1 MDSRLYA
8 AHQLF
13 KQIGYPFEWLK
24 LSVKKKWSAV
34 QTAPAVYVKK
44 KLSSVWVAWAICSKK
59 LSAVWMARAVCAKKK
74 LFSVGTA
81 QAIRWKK
88 LSAIRTARA
97 ICSKKIGSRSKARS
111 SYLFEEEFCWVSIPE
126 QLPHQLLVSNDL
138 LFSMSSWVVPLRT
151 LFTNVSWIVTVLFLP
166 LPHLFV
172 IHSAIPFRTAWLPR
186 PHLLA
191 CCVFVYRA
199 LFIRNIFEWEVTYL
213 KWMELLWNNCTIHC
227 TIHCSYW
234 NNLYQNDF
242 VFNNQLMMG

>member
-1 MDSRLYA
+1 MQLISCSNRLGIRSNGSSYLLKKNGQPFE
-8 AHQLF
+8 QLQLSMQ
-13 KQIGYPFEWLK
+13 KKNCHLFEWLE
-24 LSVKKKWSAV
+24 LSVQK
-34 QTAPAVYVKK
+34 
-44 KLSSVWVAWAICSKK
+44 
-59 LSAVWMARAVCAKKK
+59 
-74 LFSVGTA
+74 A

-172 IHSAIPFRTAWLPR
+172 IHSAIPFRTAWLPCL
-186 PHLLA
+186 HLLA
-191 CCVFVYRA
+191 CRVFVYRA

>member
-1 MDSRLYA
+1 
-8 AHQLF
+8 
-13 KQIGYPFEWLK
+13 
-24 LSVKKKWSAV
+24 
-34 QTAPAVYVKK
+34 
-44 KLSSVWVAWAICSKK
+44 
-59 LSAVWMARAVCAKKK
+59 MARAVCAKKNVFCWNSSGYPLK
-74 LFSVGTA
+74 RTVSHSNCSGYLFE
-81 QAIRWKK
+81 
-88 LSAIRTARA
+88 
-97 ICSKKIGSRSKARS
+97 KIGNRSKARS

-191 CCVFVYRA
+191 CHVFVYRA

>member
-24 LSVKKKWSAV
+24 LSVKKKMVSRSNGSSC
-34 QTAPAVYVKK
+34 PCKK
-44 KLSSVWVAWAICSKK
+44 KIVICLSGSGYLFKKNCQLFEWLELSVQKTIVFCWNSSGYP
-59 LSAVWMARAVCAKKK
+59 L
-74 LFSVGTA
+74 
-81 QAIRWKK
+81 KK

-97 ICSKKIGSRSKARS
+97 ICSKKIGNRSKARF

-138 LFSMSSWVVPLRT
+138 LFSMYSWVVPLRT
-151 LFTNVSWIVTVLFLP
+151 LFTNVSWIVTVLLLP

-172 IHSAIPFRTAWLPR
+172 IHSAISFRTAWLPR
-186 PHLLA
+186 PYLLA
-191 CCVFVYRA
+191 CRVFVYRA
-199 LFIRNIFEWEVTYL
+199 VFIRNIFEWEVTYL

-234 NNLYQNDF
+234 NNLYQNNF

>member
-1 MDSRLYA
+1 MDSRLCA

-24 LSVKKKWSAV
+24 LSVKKKMVSHSNGSSC
-34 QTAPAVYVKK
+34 PCKK
-44 KLSSVWVAWAICSKK
+44 KIVICLSGSGYLFKKNCQLFEWLELSVQKK
-59 LSAVWMARAVCAKKK
+59 M
-74 LFSVGTA
+74 FSVGTA

>member
-1 MDSRLYA
+1 MQIISCSNRLGIRSNGSSYLLKKKMVSHSNGSSCPCKKKIA
-8 AHQLF
+8 ICLSGSGYLF
-13 KQIGYPFEWLK
+13 KKIVSCLNGSSCLC
-24 LSVKKKWSAV
+24 KK
-34 QTAPAVYVKK
+34 T
-44 KLSSVWVAWAICSKK
+44 
-59 LSAVWMARAVCAKKK
+59 

-97 ICSKKIGSRSKARS
+97 ICSKKIGNRSKARS

-138 LFSMSSWVVPLRT
+138 LFSMYSWVVLLQT

-191 CCVFVYRA
+191 CRMFVYCA

-242 VFNNQLMMG
+242 VFINQLMMG

>member
-1 MDSRLYA
+1 MQLISCSNRLGIRSNGLSYLLKKNGQPFERL
-8 AHQLF
+8 QLSMQ
-13 KQIGYPFEWLK
+13 KKNCHLFEWLE
-24 LSVKKKWSAV
+24 LSVQK
-34 QTAPAVYVKK
+34 
-44 KLSSVWVAWAICSKK
+44 
-59 LSAVWMARAVCAKKK
+59 
-74 LFSVGTA
+74 A

-172 IHSAIPFRTAWLPR
+172 IHSAIPFRTAWLPCL
-186 PHLLA
+186 HLLA
-191 CCVFVYRA
+191 CRVFVYRA

-227 TIHCSYW
+227 SYW

-242 VFNNQLMMG
+242 VFKNQLMMG

>member
-1 MDSRLYA
+1 MQLISCSNRLGIRSNGSSYLLKKNG
-8 AHQLF
+8 QPFERLQLSMQKKIVICLSGSGYLF
-13 KQIGYPFEWLK
+13 KKHCQLFEWLE
-24 LSVKKKWSAV
+24 LSVQKKK
-34 QTAPAVYVKK
+34 
-44 KLSSVWVAWAICSKK
+44 
-59 LSAVWMARAVCAKKK
+59 M
-74 LFSVGTA
+74 FSVGTA

-97 ICSKKIGSRSKARS
+97 ICSKKIGNRSKARS
-111 SYLFEEEFCWVSIPE
+111 SYLFQEEFCWVSIPE

-138 LFSMSSWVVPLRT
+138 LFSMYSWVVPLRT

-172 IHSAIPFRTAWLPR
+172 IHSAIPFRTAWLPCL
-186 PHLLA
+186 HLLA
-191 CCVFVYRA
+191 CRVFVYRA

-227 TIHCSYW
+227 SYW

-242 VFNNQLMMG
+242 VFKNQLMMG

>member
-1 MDSRLYA
+1 MQLISCSNRLGIRSNGSSY
-8 AHQLF
+8 L
-13 KQIGYPFEWLK
+13 L
-24 LSVKKKWSAV
+24 KKKWSAV
-34 QTAPAVYVKK
+34 RTAPAVHAKK
-44 KLSSVWVAWAICSKK
+44 KLSSVWVARAICSKK

-97 ICSKKIGSRSKARS
+97 ICSKKIGNRSKARS
-111 SYLFEEEFCWVSIPE
+111 SYLFEEEFCWVFIPE

-138 LFSMSSWVVPLRT
+138 LFSMYSWVVPLRT
-151 LFTNVSWIVTVLFLP
+151 LFRNVSWIVTVLFLP

-191 CCVFVYRA
+191 CRVFVYRA

-234 NNLYQNDF
+234 SNLYQNDF
-242 VFNNQLMMG
+242 VFINQLMMG

>member
-1 MDSRLYA
+1 MQLISCSNRLGIRSNGSSYLLKKNG
-8 AHQLF
+8 QPFERLQLSMQKKIVICLSGSGYLF
-13 KQIGYPFEWLK
+13 KKHCQLFEWLE
-24 LSVKKKWSAV
+24 LSVQKKK
-34 QTAPAVYVKK
+34 
-44 KLSSVWVAWAICSKK
+44 
-59 LSAVWMARAVCAKKK
+59 M
-74 LFSVGTA
+74 FSVGTA
-81 QAIRWKK
+81 QAIHWKK

-97 ICSKKIGSRSKARS
+97 ICSKKIGNRSKARS
-111 SYLFEEEFCWVSIPE
+111 SYLFQEEFCWVSIPE

-138 LFSMSSWVVPLRT
+138 LFSMYSWVVPLRT

-191 CCVFVYRA
+191 CRVFVYRV
-199 LFIRNIFEWEVTYL
+199 LFITNIFEWEVTYL
-213 KWMELLWNNCTIHC
+213 KWMELLWNNCTV
-227 TIHCSYW
+227 HCSYW

>member
-1 MDSRLYA
+1 M
-8 AHQLF
+8 
-13 KQIGYPFEWLK
+13 
-24 LSVKKKWSAV
+24 
-34 QTAPAVYVKK
+34 
-44 KLSSVWVAWAICSKK
+44 AWAICSKK
-59 LSAVWMARAVCAKKK
+59 IVSCLNGSSCLCKKQ

-97 ICSKKIGSRSKARS
+97 ICLKKIGNRSKGRS
-111 SYLFEEEFCWVSIPE
+111 SYLFEEEFCWVFIPE

-138 LFSMSSWVVPLRT
+138 LFSMSSWVVPLRS

-199 LFIRNIFEWEVTYL
+199 LFIRNILRSHSWSEWNCCEIIAQFTAQFTAHIETTCIKMTLYL
-213 KWMELLWNNCTIHC
+213 TI
-227 TIHCSYW
+227 SW
-234 NNLYQNDF
+234 WWGS
-242 VFNNQLMMG
+242 M

>member
-1 MDSRLYA
+1 MQLISCSNRLGICSNGSSYLLKKNGQPFERL
-8 AHQLF
+8 QLSMP
-13 KQIGYPFEWLK
+13 KKNCHLFEWLG
-24 LSVKKKWSAV
+24 LSV
-34 QTAPAVYVKK
+34 Q
-44 KLSSVWVAWAICSKK
+44 KK
-59 LSAVWMARAVCAKKK
+59 LSAVWMARAVCAKTK

-88 LSAIRTARA
+88 LSAIQTAQA
-97 ICSKKIGSRSKARS
+97 ICSKKIGNRSKARS
-111 SYLFEEEFCWVSIPE
+111 SYLFEEEFFWVSIPE

-138 LFSMSSWVVPLRT
+138 LFSMYSWVVPLRT

-191 CCVFVYRA
+191 CRVFVYRA

-242 VFNNQLMMG
+242 VLKNQLMMG

>member
-1 MDSRLYA
+1 
-8 AHQLF
+8 
-13 KQIGYPFEWLK
+13 
-24 LSVKKKWSAV
+24 
-34 QTAPAVYVKK
+34 
-44 KLSSVWVAWAICSKK
+44 
-59 LSAVWMARAVCAKKK
+59 MARVVCAKKK

-97 ICSKKIGSRSKARS
+97 NCSKKIGNRSKARS
-111 SYLFEEEFCWVSIPE
+111 SYLFQEEFCWVSIPE

-138 LFSMSSWVVPLRT
+138 LFSMYSWVVPSRT

-172 IHSAIPFRTAWLPR
+172 IHSAIPFRTAWLPCL
-186 PHLLA
+186 HLLA
-191 CCVFVYRA
+191 CRVFVYRA

-227 TIHCSYW
+227 SYW

-242 VFNNQLMMG
+242 VFKNQLMMG

>member
-1 MDSRLYA
+1 MQLISCSNRLGICSNGSSYLLKKNGQPFERL
-8 AHQLF
+8 QLSMQ
-13 KQIGYPFEWLK
+13 KKNCHLFEWLG
-24 LSVKKKWSAV
+24 LSVK
-34 QTAPAVYVKK
+34 
-44 KLSSVWVAWAICSKK
+44 KK

-88 LSAIRTARA
+88 LSAIRTAQA
-97 ICSKKIGSRSKARS
+97 ICSKKIGNRSKARS

-138 LFSMSSWVVPLRT
+138 LFSMYSWVVPLRT

-172 IHSAIPFRTAWLPR
+172 IHSAIPFRTAWLPC

-191 CCVFVYRA
+191 CRVFVYRA

-227 TIHCSYW
+227 TIHCSCW

-242 VFNNQLMMG
+242 VFKNQLMMG

>member
-1 MDSRLYA
+1 
-8 AHQLF
+8 
-13 KQIGYPFEWLK
+13 
-24 LSVKKKWSAV
+24 
-34 QTAPAVYVKK
+34 
-44 KLSSVWVAWAICSKK
+44 
-59 LSAVWMARAVCAKKK
+59 MARAVCAKKNCFLLEQLRLSVEK
-74 LFSVGTA
+74 NCQPFEQLGLLF
-81 QAIRWKK
+81 
-88 LSAIRTARA
+88 
-97 ICSKKIGSRSKARS
+97 CSKKIGNHSKARS

-138 LFSMSSWVVPLRT
+138 LFSMYSWVVPLRT

-172 IHSAIPFRTAWLPR
+172 IHSAIPFRMAWLPC

-191 CCVFVYRA
+191 CRVFVYRA

-242 VFNNQLMMG
+242 VFKNQLMMGKHVEKTWHWHWKCHCHCHHVVLNLPNESDMWLYNTCRQTHWGC

>member
-34 QTAPAVYVKK
+34 RTAPAVHAKK
-44 KLSSVWVAWAICSKK
+44 KIFICLSGSGYLFKKNCQLFEWLELSVQ
-59 LSAVWMARAVCAKKK
+59 KK

-97 ICSKKIGSRSKARS
+97 ICSKKIGNRSKARS

-126 QLPHQLLVSNDL
+126 QLPHKLLVSNDL
-138 LFSMSSWVVPLRT
+138 LFSMYFWVVPLRT

-191 CCVFVYRA
+191 CRVFVYRV
-199 LFIRNIFEWEVTYL
+199 LFIRNIFEWEVT
-213 KWMELLWNNCTIHC
+213 
-227 TIHCSYW
+227 
-234 NNLYQNDF
+234 
-242 VFNNQLMMG
+242 

>member
-1 MDSRLYA
+1 
-8 AHQLF
+8 
-13 KQIGYPFEWLK
+13 
-24 LSVKKKWSAV
+24 
-34 QTAPAVYVKK
+34 
-44 KLSSVWVAWAICSKK
+44 
-59 LSAVWMARAVCAKKK
+59 MARAVCAKKNCFLLEQLRLSVEK
-74 LFSVGTA
+74 NCQPFEQLGLLF
-81 QAIRWKK
+81 
-88 LSAIRTARA
+88 
-97 ICSKKIGSRSKARS
+97 CSKKIGNHSKARS

-138 LFSMSSWVVPLRT
+138 LFSMYSWVVPLRT

-172 IHSAIPFRTAWLPR
+172 IHSAIPFRTAWLPH

>member
-34 QTAPAVYVKK
+34 RTAPAVHAKK
-44 KLSSVWVAWAICSKK
+44 KIFICLSGSGYLFKKNCQLFEWLELSVQ
-59 LSAVWMARAVCAKKK
+59 KK

-81 QAIRWKK
+81 QAIHWKK

-97 ICSKKIGSRSKARS
+97 ICSKKIGNRSKARS

-138 LFSMSSWVVPLRT
+138 LFSMYSWVVPLWT

-191 CCVFVYRA
+191 CRVFVYRA
-199 LFIRNIFEWEVTYL
+199 LFIRNIFEWEVT
-213 KWMELLWNNCTIHC
+213 
-227 TIHCSYW
+227 
-234 NNLYQNDF
+234 
-242 VFNNQLMMG
+242 

>member
-1 MDSRLYA
+1 MQLISCSNRLGIRSNGSSYLLKKNGQPFE
-8 AHQLF
+8 QLQLSMQ
-13 KQIGYPFEWLK
+13 KKNCHLFEWLE
-24 LSVKKKWSAV
+24 LSVQK
-34 QTAPAVYVKK
+34 
-44 KLSSVWVAWAICSKK
+44 
-59 LSAVWMARAVCAKKK
+59 
-74 LFSVGTA
+74 A

-172 IHSAIPFRTAWLPR
+172 IHSAIPFRTALLPR

>member
-1 MDSRLYA
+1 MQLISCSNRLGIRSNGSSY
-8 AHQLF
+8 L
-13 KQIGYPFEWLK
+13 L
-24 LSVKKKWSAV
+24 KKKWSAV
-34 QTAPAVYVKK
+34 RTAPAVHAKK
-44 KLSSVWVAWAICSKK
+44 KLSSVWVARAICSKK
-59 LSAVWMARAVCAKKK
+59 LSAVWMARAVYAKKQ

-97 ICSKKIGSRSKARS
+97 ICSKKIGNRSKARS
-111 SYLFEEEFCWVSIPE
+111 SYLFEEEFCWVFIPE
-126 QLPHQLLVSNDL
+126 QLLHQLLVSNDL
-138 LFSMSSWVVPLRT
+138 LFSMYSWVVPLRT

-191 CCVFVYRA
+191 CRVFVYRA
-199 LFIRNIFEWEVTYL
+199 LFVRNIFEWEVTYL

-234 NNLYQNDF
+234 SNLYQNDF
-242 VFNNQLMMG
+242 VFINQLMMG

>member
-1 MDSRLYA
+1 MQLISCSNRLGVRSNGSSYLLKKNG
-8 AHQLF
+8 QPF
-13 KQIGYPFEWLK
+13 KQLQLSMQKKNCHLFEWLE
-24 LSVKKKWSAV
+24 LSVQK
-34 QTAPAVYVKK
+34 
-44 KLSSVWVAWAICSKK
+44 
-59 LSAVWMARAVCAKKK
+59 
-74 LFSVGTA
+74 A

-111 SYLFEEEFCWVSIPE
+111 SHLFEEEFCWVSIPE

-138 LFSMSSWVVPLRT
+138 LFSMYSWVVPLRT

-191 CCVFVYRA
+191 SRVFVYRA
-199 LFIRNIFEWEVTYL
+199 LFIRNVFEWEVTYL

-227 TIHCSYW
+227 TIH
-234 NNLYQNDF
+234 LLK
-242 VFNNQLMMG
+242 QLVSKWLCI

>member
-1 MDSRLYA
+1 MQLISCSNRLGIRSNRSSYLLKMVSRSNGSSCPCKKKIVICLSGLGY
-8 AHQLF
+8 LF
-13 KQIGYPFEWLK
+13 KKNCQLFEWLE
-24 LSVKKKWSAV
+24 LSVQKK
-34 QTAPAVYVKK
+34 
-44 KLSSVWVAWAICSKK
+44 
-59 LSAVWMARAVCAKKK
+59 M
-74 LFSVGTA
+74 FSVGTA

-97 ICSKKIGSRSKARS
+97 ICSKKIGNRSKARS

-138 LFSMSSWVVPLRT
+138 LFSMYSWVVPLRT

-186 PHLLA
+186 PHLLV
-191 CCVFVYRA
+191 CGVFVYRA

-242 VFNNQLMMG
+242 VFNNQLMIG

>member
-1 MDSRLYA
+1 MVSRSNGSSCPCKKKIVICLSGSGY
-8 AHQLF
+8 LF
-13 KQIGYPFEWLK
+13 KKNCQLFEWLE
-24 LSVKKKWSAV
+24 LSV
-34 QTAPAVYVKK
+34 Q
-44 KLSSVWVAWAICSKK
+44 
-59 LSAVWMARAVCAKKK
+59 KK

-88 LSAIRTARA
+88 LSAIRTAWA
-97 ICSKKIGSRSKARS
+97 ICSKKIGNRSKARS

-138 LFSMSSWVVPLRT
+138 LFSMYSWVVPLRT

-172 IHSAIPFRTAWLPR
+172 IHSAIPFRTAWLPCL
-186 PHLLA
+186 HLLA
-191 CCVFVYRA
+191 CRVFVYRA

-227 TIHCSYW
+227 SYW

-242 VFNNQLMMG
+242 VFKNQLMMG

>member
-1 MDSRLYA
+1 MQLISCSNRLGIRSNGSSYLLKKNGQPFERL
-8 AHQLF
+8 QLSMQ
-13 KQIGYPFEWLK
+13 KKNCHLFEWLEV
-24 LSVKKKWSAV
+24 SV
-34 QTAPAVYVKK
+34 Q
-44 KLSSVWVAWAICSKK
+44 
-59 LSAVWMARAVCAKKK
+59 KKK

-97 ICSKKIGSRSKARS
+97 ICSKKIGNRSKARS

-138 LFSMSSWVVPLRT
+138 LFSMYSWVVPLRT

-191 CCVFVYRA
+191 SRVFVYRA
-199 LFIRNIFEWEVTYL
+199 LFIRNVFEWEVTYL

-227 TIHCSYW
+227 SYW

-242 VFNNQLMMG
+242 VFKNQLMMG

>member
-1 MDSRLYA
+1 MQLISCSNRLGIRSNGSSYLLKKNG
-8 AHQLF
+8 QPFERLQLSMQKKIVICLSGSGYLF
-13 KQIGYPFEWLK
+13 KKNCQLFEWLE
-24 LSVKKKWSAV
+24 LSVQKKK
-34 QTAPAVYVKK
+34 
-44 KLSSVWVAWAICSKK
+44 
-59 LSAVWMARAVCAKKK
+59 M
-74 LFSVGTA
+74 FSVGTA

-97 ICSKKIGSRSKARS
+97 ICSKKIGNRSKARS
-111 SYLFEEEFCWVSIPE
+111 SYLFQEEFCWVSIPE

-138 LFSMSSWVVPLRT
+138 LFSMYSWVVPLRT

-172 IHSAIPFRTAWLPR
+172 IHSAIPFRTAWLPCL
-186 PHLLA
+186 HLLA
-191 CCVFVYRA
+191 CRVFVYRA

-227 TIHCSYW
+227 SYW

-242 VFNNQLMMG
+242 VFKNQLMMG

>member
-1 MDSRLYA
+1 MQLISCSNRLGIRSNGSSYLLKKNGQPFE
-8 AHQLF
+8 QLQLSMQ
-13 KQIGYPFEWLK
+13 KKNCHLFEWLE
-24 LSVKKKWSAV
+24 LSVQK
-34 QTAPAVYVKK
+34 
-44 KLSSVWVAWAICSKK
+44 
-59 LSAVWMARAVCAKKK
+59 
-74 LFSVGTA
+74 A

-191 CCVFVYRA
+191 CRVFVYRA

-234 NNLYQNDF
+234 NNLYQNNF

>member
-13 KQIGYPFEWLK
+13 KQIGYLFEWLK
-24 LSVKKKWSAV
+24 LSVKKNGQPFERLQLSMQKKNCHLFEWLGLSV
-34 QTAPAVYVKK
+34 Q
-44 KLSSVWVAWAICSKK
+44 KK
-59 LSAVWMARAVCAKKK
+59 LSAVWMTRAVCAKKK

-81 QAIRWKK
+81 QAI
-88 LSAIRTARA
+88 
-97 ICSKKIGSRSKARS
+97 CSKKIGNRSKARS

-138 LFSMSSWVVPLRT
+138 LFSMYSWVVPLRT

-191 CCVFVYRA
+191 CRVFVYRA

-242 VFNNQLMMG
+242 VFKNQLMMG

>member
-1 MDSRLYA
+1 MQLISCSNRLGICSNGSSYLLKKNGQPFERL
-8 AHQLF
+8 QLSMQ
-13 KQIGYPFEWLK
+13 KNTCHLFEWLG
-24 LSVKKKWSAV
+24 LSV
-34 QTAPAVYVKK
+34 Q
-44 KLSSVWVAWAICSKK
+44 KLVSCLNGSSC
-59 LSAVWMARAVCAKKK
+59 LCKKK

-97 ICSKKIGSRSKARS
+97 ICSKKIGNCSKARS
-111 SYLFEEEFCWVSIPE
+111 SNLFEEEFCWVSIPE

-138 LFSMSSWVVPLRT
+138 LFSMYSWVVPLRT
-151 LFTNVSWIVTVLFLP
+151 LFTNVSWIFTVLFLP

-172 IHSAIPFRTAWLPR
+172 IHSAIAFRTAWLPR

-191 CCVFVYRA
+191 CRVFVYRA

-227 TIHCSYW
+227 TIHW

>member
-1 MDSRLYA
+1 MQLISCSNRLGICSNGSSYLLKKNGQPFERL
-8 AHQLF
+8 QLSMQ
-13 KQIGYPFEWLK
+13 KKNCHLFEWLG
-24 LSVKKKWSAV
+24 LSV
-34 QTAPAVYVKK
+34 Q
-44 KLSSVWVAWAICSKK
+44 KK
-59 LSAVWMARAVCAKKK
+59 LSAVWMSRAVCAKKK

-88 LSAIRTARA
+88 LSAIRTAQA
-97 ICSKKIGSRSKARS
+97 ICSKKIGNRSKARS

-138 LFSMSSWVVPLRT
+138 LFSMYSWVVPLRT

-172 IHSAIPFRTAWLPR
+172 IHSAIPFRTAWLPC

-191 CCVFVYRA
+191 CRVFVYRA

-227 TIHCSYW
+227 TIHCSCW

-242 VFNNQLMMG
+242 VFKNQLMMG

>member
-1 MDSRLYA
+1 MQLISCSNRLGIRSNGSSYLLKKNG
-8 AHQLF
+8 QPFERLQLSMQKKIVICLSGSGYLF
-13 KQIGYPFEWLK
+13 KKHCQLFEWLE
-24 LSVKKKWSAV
+24 LSVQKKK
-34 QTAPAVYVKK
+34 
-44 KLSSVWVAWAICSKK
+44 
-59 LSAVWMARAVCAKKK
+59 M
-74 LFSVGTA
+74 FSVGTA

-111 SYLFEEEFCWVSIPE
+111 SYLFQEEFCWVSIPE

-138 LFSMSSWVVPLRT
+138 LFSMYSWVVPLRT

-172 IHSAIPFRTAWLPR
+172 IHSAIPFRTAWLPCL
-186 PHLLA
+186 HLLA
-191 CCVFVYRA
+191 CRVFVYRA

-227 TIHCSYW
+227 SYW

-242 VFNNQLMMG
+242 VFKNQLMMG

>member
-1 MDSRLYA
+1 MQLISCSNRLGIRSNGLSYLLKKNGQPFERL
-8 AHQLF
+8 QLSMQ
-13 KQIGYPFEWLK
+13 KKNCHLFEWLEV
-24 LSVKKKWSAV
+24 SV
-34 QTAPAVYVKK
+34 Q
-44 KLSSVWVAWAICSKK
+44 
-59 LSAVWMARAVCAKKK
+59 KKK

-97 ICSKKIGSRSKARS
+97 ICSKKIGNRSKARS

-172 IHSAIPFRTAWLPR
+172 IHSAIPFRTAWLPCL
-186 PHLLA
+186 HLLA
-191 CCVFVYRA
+191 CRVFVYRA

-227 TIHCSYW
+227 SYW

-242 VFNNQLMMG
+242 VFKNQLMMG

>member
-1 MDSRLYA
+1 MQLISCSNRLGICSNGSSYLLKKNGQPFERL
-8 AHQLF
+8 QLSMP
-13 KQIGYPFEWLK
+13 KKNCHLFEWLG
-24 LSVKKKWSAV
+24 LSV
-34 QTAPAVYVKK
+34 Q
-44 KLSSVWVAWAICSKK
+44 KK
-59 LSAVWMARAVCAKKK
+59 LSAVWMARAVCAKTK

-88 LSAIRTARA
+88 LSAIQTAQA
-97 ICSKKIGSRSKARS
+97 ICSKKIGNRSKARS

-138 LFSMSSWVVPLRT
+138 LFSMYSWVVPLRT

-191 CCVFVYRA
+191 CRVFVYRA

-242 VFNNQLMMG
+242 VLKNQLMMG

>member
-1 MDSRLYA
+1 MQIISCSNRLGIRSNGSSYLLKKNGQPFERL
-8 AHQLF
+8 QLSMQ
-13 KQIGYPFEWLK
+13 KKNCHLFEWLG
-24 LSVKKKWSAV
+24 LSV
-34 QTAPAVYVKK
+34 Q
-44 KLSSVWVAWAICSKK
+44 KK

-97 ICSKKIGSRSKARS
+97 ICSKKIGNRSKARS

-138 LFSMSSWVVPLRT
+138 LFSMYSWVVLLQT

-191 CCVFVYRA
+191 CRMFVYCA

>member
-1 MDSRLYA
+1 MVSRSN
-8 AHQLF
+8 
-13 KQIGYPFEWLK
+13 GSSCPC
-24 LSVKKKWSAV
+24 KKR
-34 QTAPAVYVKK
+34 
-44 KLSSVWVAWAICSKK
+44 KLSSVWVARAVCSKK
-59 LSAVWMARAVCAKKK
+59 IVSCLNGSSCLCKKT

-97 ICSKKIGSRSKARS
+97 ICSKKIGNRSKARS

-138 LFSMSSWVVPLRT
+138 LFSMYSWVVPLRT

-191 CCVFVYRA
+191 CRVFVYRA

-234 NNLYQNDF
+234 NNLYQNNF